1 MVDFLLHLTMRQ
13 AAMVGVMG
21 AVATCVVIAVGACWE
36 REGGFRTAAALFL
49 AVLFLGAA
57 FAIHQI
63 GAA

>member
-1 MVDFLLHLTMRQ
+1 MVEFLLHLTLGQ
-13 AAMVGVMG
+13 VAMVGVIG
-21 AVATCVVIAVGACWE
+21 AMATCVAIAVGACWE

-57 FAIHQI
+57 YAIHQI